1 MADGVYTAFGV
12 RALPAG
18 DETPRRPLDALPRG
32 VGYVCVTLWM
42 MLVMLVRGAAGA

>member
-18 DETPRRPLDALPRG
+18 DEAPRRAMAALPRG

-42 MLVMLVRGAAGA
+42 MLVMLVRGAADA